1 MKVLIVD
8 MEDGAGVDLAV
19 RATGA
24 GHGVRYF
31 TKNEW
36 NGKGLI
42 ERVDEWEPS
51 MDWAELIVLTG
62 NALYAAALEPYF
74 EEGYPIFGANRRAA
88 ELELDRAVGQRALEK
103 AGVPV
108 LPYETFESLDQAIAY
123 VAKTKKPY
131 AIKPWGGEGDKS
143 MTFVARDADE
153 ALYMLKR
160 WKSEEKVGS
169 LMLQEKVDGIE
180 MGIAGWF
187 GPHGWS
193 TLKEESFEHKK
204 FMNDDLGCNTGEMGT
219 VIRHVRKSQLFDE
232 ILKPLTDQLRG
243 LGYVGDCNVNCMVNG
258 DGAWPFEFTMRLGW
272 PDFNIRQAVLR
283 GDPIGWM
290 AALVNGYDS
299 FHTSDEV
306 VVGVVLVHGDF
317 PTEKE
322 PRHKSVGFPIN
333 GIKAVDM
340 NDFHPQQIMAGDGQ
354 MVSAGCYLAVVTGSG
369 DTVHEAAAAAYD
381 VAWQVEMPSN
391 LMFRTDIGERLKTDL
406 PKLHK
411 LGYAIGMDY

>member
-1 MKVLIVD
+1 
-8 MEDGAGVDLAV
+8 
-19 RATGA
+19 
-24 GHGVRYF
+24 
-31 TKNEW
+31 
-36 NGKGLI
+36 
-42 ERVDEWEPS
+42 
-51 MDWAELIVLTG
+51 
-62 NALYAAALEPYF
+62 
-74 EEGYPIFGANRRAA
+74 
-88 ELELDRAVGQRALEK
+88 
-103 AGVPV
+103 
-108 LPYETFESLDQAIAY
+108 
-123 VAKTKKPY
+123 
-131 AIKPWGGEGDKS
+131 
-143 MTFVARDADE
+143 
-153 ALYMLKR
+153 
-160 WKSEEKVGS
+160 
-169 LMLQEKVDGIE
+169 
-180 MGIAGWF
+180 
-187 GPHGWS
+187 
-193 TLKEESFEHKK
+193 
-204 FMNDDLGCNTGEMGT
+204 MNDDLGCNTGEMGT